1 MTLQKNRKV
10 NYKTIVID
18 FPWNVKNNFDPKK
31 VGYGRKMPYELMS
44 NDEIMNFDINHFTQ
58 GDCDLFMW
66 VTHTTLPLGLKILE
80 QWGFNY
86 HALITW
92 DKTRGVTML
101 GLHRNSEMCLYA
113 YRGHMGLK
121 QKGKSINTVFRETR
135 KRHSEK
141 PQTFYSMILPNTK
154 EPRIDIFARKKHI
167 GFDAYGNEVD
177 NTLTLEHYA

>member
-1 MTLQKNRKV
+1 MIQSYTNV

-31 VGYGRKMPYELMS
+31 MWFGKTLPYAVMTNEQIL
-44 NDEIMNFDINHFTQ
+44 DFDINQFTQ
-58 GDCDLFMW
+58 GDCDLFLW
-66 VTHTTLPLGLKILE
+66 VTHTTLPLGLKYLE
-80 QWGFNY
+80 RYGFKY

-101 GLHRNSEMCLYA
+101 GIHRKSEMCLYA

-121 QKGKSINTVFRETR
+121 QKGKPINTVFREVV
-135 KRHSEK
+135 KGHSEK

-154 EPRIDIFARKKHI
+154 EPRIDIFARKKHM
-167 GFDAYGNEVD
+167 GFEAYGNEVD
-177 NTLTLEHYA
+177 NTISLENYII